1 MQIRDGPVTGP
12 AGPAAAEAVPGKP
25 AAVRRE
31 ALAPRSLNTQPYV
44 SPPAAARSL
53 AGAFR

>member
-1 MQIRDGPVTGP
+1 MQIRDGP
-12 AGPAAAEAVPGKP
+12 AAATAGEAVPGKP

-31 ALAPRSLNTQPYV
+31 ALAPRSLNAQPRPYI
-44 SPPAAARSL
+44 SPPSAARSL